1 VAMALMTAVG
11 AVAEAARGSDVAVF
25 VEGDFE
31 IPPLA
36 YFDGRGFKPVHVA
49 YVGEWDKAYCA
60 PFQLPRRPGGLGLPE
75 GAAALRDGPAAGS
88 QRARRAE
95 GPRPA
100 EAATYFIGV
109 VEVGGLNRFSCGEDE
124 VGKRGE

>member
-1 VAMALMTAVG
+1 MANAKLAAYVVAMALMTAVG

-60 PFQLPRRPGGLGLPE
+60 PFQLPRRPGGLGVPGRLRPPGMGLRR
-75 GAAALRDGPAAGS
+75 GAAKRPFSRPPGGGPAPG
-88 QRARRAE
+88 
-95 GPRPA
+95 
-100 EAATYFIGV
+100 
-109 VEVGGLNRFSCGEDE
+109 VGGNNTP
-124 VGKRGE
+124 